1 MNCNCASGRRWRR
14 IRVLITVNRS
24 ASGPFSSFFSFFGT
38 SSENRRTAEVTTPPL
53 SCFVQAH
60 LPSVTPKLDRNPL
73 AHPSYWPLS
82 SIARSKTGNRKLAC
96 GKPSDILAITTAQQL
111 RSDRQ
116 AAIFRT
122 ICDVPS
128 PLFGN
133 PGRTRSSYNVGHLG
147 KPTDSCRPCHSVTYE
162 HPEVP
167 DAIINLLSR
176 PTPIHRYRH
185 GSGSHRKQAQVPYV
199 TSV

>member
-1 MNCNCASGRRWRR
+1 MKKLKKRKVRKWAFLFFLFFLRNKFRKPQDGRGD
-14 IRVLITVNRS
+14 N
-24 ASGPFSSFFSFFGT
+24 
-38 SSENRRTAEVTTPPL
+38 TPPPP

-73 AHPSYWPLS
+73 AHPSYRPLS

-133 PGRTRSSYNVGHLG
+133 PGRIRSSYNVGHLG